1 MTNIQ
6 ILESPSAV
14 QRMTGAERRKTA
26 ASKGDGSESSTAH
39 KKNRLDSSNLNAP
52 PTGHV
57 ATGKTYQAAAA
68 AVVPTS
74 MGSASWDTPATTSSM
89 TDSINFNAVHG
100 DLSPGRATLTAS
112 VAIGT
117 VPAPALTIATESTLP
132 MDAVMSET
140 KKAAMSVQDSRSPST
155 LSSSD
160 HLIEK
165 QKARAIYLLEQLDL
179 NSYSATTAKKK
190 KLDDVV
196 TSVRADLKLGVVPP
210 VYHALVRGC
219 DPFGVNTSVS
229 FDEVKAG
236 SVTKTGD
243 KGPELKA
250 EGNMWQSLFAKDG
263 GAYEEISDEGLC
275 PREWTFS
282 LVKTQELTELVN
294 TKAKMIGEDLE
305 TTGMLPSVFDLEYIK
320 SDKYTLFTRCLSR
333 GVAASCFCAEP
344 DARILAITGSPGI
357 GKSWTL
363 LYLLQQAMMYDNACV
378 VFINQKTK
386 MALLCVRKGNAIF
399 VWRALPPYPAYTCL
413 FTRKNVLTLL
423 DPKES
428 RNGGAD
434 FETCDGRL
442 IYAASNNEEHFK
454 SDAIKNRVPFQ
465 YLSPWTVNELEIALP
480 AMKTGIEMDVVWE
493 KAKEVGLLP
502 RYFVKE
508 EQVYDERK
516 AKLDVTVSRLQK
528 NDIEIQEILEW
539 HGLDKT
545 EKAAPSVS
553 VPGTLFAVHAA
564 RCIIDGEQV
573 EPDYDGLTG
582 VAYRKQILRIMS
594 DAVVE
599 KVVKRNRA
607 YTLAFW
613 RKVDCSEFC
622 AMGEAVNDLFWTSDL
637 LPRNQHSIV
646 CYPQFDSNEESE
658 ALLNGS
664 EAAWHQSNKEA

>member
-516 AKLDVTVSRLQK
+516 S
-528 NDIEIQEILEW
+528 
-539 HGLDKT
+539 
-545 EKAAPSVS
+545 
-553 VPGTLFAVHAA
+553 
-564 RCIIDGEQV
+564 
-573 EPDYDGLTG
+573 
-582 VAYRKQILRIMS
+582 
-594 DAVVE
+594 
-599 KVVKRNRA
+599 
-607 YTLAFW
+607 
-613 RKVDCSEFC
+613 
-622 AMGEAVNDLFWTSDL
+622 
-637 LPRNQHSIV
+637 
-646 CYPQFDSNEESE
+646 
-658 ALLNGS
+658 LNGTGWTRQRKLPQVFLCQAHYLRFMLPGAS
-664 EAAWHQSNKEA
+664 LMESRWNLTMMA